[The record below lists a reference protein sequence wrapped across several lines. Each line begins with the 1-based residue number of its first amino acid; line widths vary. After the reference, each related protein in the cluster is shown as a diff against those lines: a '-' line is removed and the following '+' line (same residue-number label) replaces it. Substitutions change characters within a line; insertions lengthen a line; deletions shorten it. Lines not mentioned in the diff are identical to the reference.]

1 MNKII
6 LPLLAT
12 TLLVVAC
19 ETATDSQNVN
29 VGMATAPGSAA
40 DFKNNIKDRVF
51 FGYDKSN
58 VSMDAKKVL
67 EAQAAWLKTYGTT
80 TATVEGKTDSRGTSQ
95 YNMALGARR
104 AEAAKKT
111 LVSLGVD
118 ANRLKTI
125 SYGKEKLEVEGETE
139 EAHAQNR
146 TAITVIN

>member
-1 MNKII
+1 MKKII

-12 TLLVVAC
+12 TLLMAAC

-40 DFKNNIKDRVF
+40 DFKNNIKDRIF
-51 FGYDKSN
+51 FEYDKSM

-67 EAQAAWLKTYGTT
+67 EAQAAWLKTYGTV
-80 TATVEGKTDSRGTSQ
+80 TATVEGKTDCRGTSQ

-104 AEAAKKT
+104 AEASKKA

-125 SYGKEKLEVEGETE
+125 SYGKEKLEVQGETE